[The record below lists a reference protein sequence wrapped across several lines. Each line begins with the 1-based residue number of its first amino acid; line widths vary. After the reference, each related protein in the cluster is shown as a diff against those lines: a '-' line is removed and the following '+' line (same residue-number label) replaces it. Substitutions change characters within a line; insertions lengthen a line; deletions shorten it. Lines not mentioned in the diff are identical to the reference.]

1 MLGGLA
7 AYVTFSSMET
17 SEKHV
22 SVLGYLDQSEAV
34 YL

>member
-7 AYVTFSSMET
+7 AYVTFSSMEP

-22 SVLGYLDQSEAV
+22 SVLGYLGQLEGA
-34 YL
+34 Y